1 MLTVKEILAKI
12 KETLGADAPA
22 EITTLLADADRQ
34 LIDMAEAM
42 SAANRESADRKKQIK
57 ELTEKVT
64 GLESDLAKKDT
75 PEAKAEIA
83 ELRKIKEAHEALL
96 TAKAAETLA
105 SWTEKAK
112 LLSIDKTDKRYDK
125 VEKIKGKFILPK
137 EGEELTPD
145 QIAKNIET
153 YDLLTEAGYFA
164 VETQKPGGAPPA
176 NNADV
181 PQPGSTLGYV
191 QSISKTQ

>member
-83 ELRKIKEAHEALL
+83 ELRKVKEAHEALL

-125 VEKIKGKFILPK
+125 VEKIKGKFIMPT
-137 EGEELTPD
+137 EGQELTPD
-145 QIAKNIET
+145 QLAKNIET

-164 VETQKPGGAPPA
+164 VETQEAGGRSPLPTNTQAPA
-176 NNADV
+176 TRAEAYAAV
-181 PQPGSTLGYV
+181 IQR
-191 QSISKTQ
+191 K

>member
-96 TAKAAETLA
+96 SAKAAETLA

-125 VEKIKGKFILPK
+125 VEKIKGKFIMPA
-137 EGEELTPD
+137 EGQELTPD

-164 VETQKPGGAPPA
+164 VETQEAGGRSPLSTSIQAPA
-176 NNADV
+176 TRAEAYQAV
-181 PQPGSTLGYV
+181 IQR
-191 QSISKTQ
+191 K

>member
-125 VEKIKGKFILPK
+125 VEKIKGKFIMPA
-137 EGEELTPD
+137 EGQELTPD

-164 VETQKPGGAPPA
+164 VETQEAGGKSP
-176 NNADV
+176 V
-181 PQPGSTLGYV
+181 KV
-191 QSISKTQ
+191 ETQQTNPFAGKFK

>member
-1 MLTVKEILAKI
+1 MNI
-12 KETLGADAPA
+12 KESLDKLKTLLGADASDA
-22 EITTLLADADRQ
+22 LSIISDIERQNQDRDRAMKSANKESEERRIALEEKDAVIKSKDDEI
-34 LIDMAEAM
+34 
-42 SAANRESADRKKQIK
+42 
-57 ELTEKVT
+57 
-64 GLESDLAKKDT
+64 AKAQS

-125 VEKIKGKFILPK
+125 VEKIKGKFIMPT
-137 EGEELTPD
+137 EGQELTPD
-145 QIAKNIET
+145 QLAKNIET

-164 VETQKPGGAPPA
+164 VETQEAGGRSPLPTNTQAPA
-176 NNADV
+176 TRAEAYAAV
-181 PQPGSTLGYV
+181 IQR
-191 QSISKTQ
+191 K

>member
-75 PEAKAEIA
+75 PEAKAEKDKA
-83 ELRKIKEAHEALL
+83 IKYDQLMQQQESETISKWNEAY
-96 TAKAAETLA
+96 KTLK
-105 SWTEKAK
+105 SITE
-112 LLSIDKTDKRYDK
+112 TDKRHAK
-125 VEKIKGKFILPK
+125 VKELLPDLIVPEEGK
-137 EGEELTPD
+137 ELSVADAQANLKLYQSHERLGTF
-145 QIAKNIET
+145 K
-153 YDLLTEAGYFA
+153 
-164 VETQKPGGAPPA
+164 VETQEAGGRSPLSTNTQAPA
-176 NNADV
+176 TRAEAYAAV
-181 PQPGSTLGYV
+181 IQR
-191 QSISKTQ
+191 K